1 MSEADVREAFRNQAL
16 FCERSGTPVTAAV
29 VRGIE
34 AALDRSTRTGRRIL
48 DWPGDPRGSGDSV
61 PLRIAGG
68 FHALARSG
76 ADARLA
82 RLYAGALEDA
92 DATVRDALHRYDV
105 ELAGWLDSPPQ
116 TNETGR
122 AGPIMAGLLL
132 LAADYGLPFELIELG
147 ASAGLNQNLD
157 RFGYVLGETR
167 AGDSDSPLQ
176 LAPAWEGGS
185 PPDAV
190 VRVVSRRAVDQNPVP
205 VSDPAHR
212 ARLTAYCWADQHERM
227 RRLEAALA
235 LAADHPPHVER
246 GDAAAFVERALAEPQ
261 PDGICRVIF
270 HTIFWTYLPAGTQA
284 RIRAAL
290 ARAGKAATRQR
301 PLAWLRYELN
311 GQGGV
316 AELHLQQWP
325 GGAERHLATGHPHG
339 SRIVWHGEQG

>member
-29 VRGIE
+29 VRGIA
-34 AALDRSTRTGRRIL
+34 AALDRSTETGRRIL
-48 DWPGDPRGSGDSV
+48 DWEGDPRGSGDSV

-76 ADARLA
+76 ADPRLA
-82 RLYAGALEDA
+82 RLYAGALGDA
-92 DATVRDALHRYDV
+92 DAIVRDALHRHDA

-122 AGPIMAGLLL
+122 AAPIMAGLLG

-167 AGDSDSPLQ
+167 AGDPDSPLQ
-176 LAPAWEGGS
+176 LAPAWEGAL
-185 PPDAV
+185 PPAGE
-190 VRVVSRRAVDQNPVP
+190 VRVALRRAVDQSPVP
-205 VSDPAHR
+205 VADPAQR
-212 ARLTAYCWADQHERM
+212 ARLVAYCWADQHDRM

-235 LAADHPPHVER
+235 LAADHPPHVEQ
-246 GDAAAFVERALAEPQ
+246 GDAAAFVEHALAEPQ
-261 PDGICRVIF
+261 RDGICRVIF
-270 HTIFWTYLPAGTQA
+270 HTIFWTYLPAEKQQ

-290 ARAGKAATRQR
+290 ARAGETATRKR

-316 AELHLQQWP
+316 AELHLQHWP
-325 GGAERHLATGHPHG
+325 GGADRHLATGHPHG
-339 SRIVWHGEQG
+339 SRIVWHAEQG